1 MLKIG
6 IFRNP
11 THEGGIIAEGGIK
24 WGKVGHHSRV
34 GQFGNYVWRCYIELM
49 DEKVKR
55 HTNRTI
61 LDEAQPSLIW
71 TRALLLSLLT
81 IL

>member
-11 THEGGIIAEGGIK
+11 THAWGIIAEGGIK

-34 GQFGNYVWRCYIELM
+34 GQFGNYVLGKDFCYVNNLLNIWRSIIKKL
-49 DEKVKR
+49 EKYP
-55 HTNRTI
+55 
-61 LDEAQPSLIW
+61 D
-71 TRALLLSLLT
+71 
-81 IL
+81 